1 MYRQW
6 ARHPDTMASLR
17 DFLAPYATTFA
28 DLIVQATNTFGVR
41 SSHRTDPIHQYLSKR
56 IEELNPRVDVKVEYA
71 VKTTLGMFDVDIVV
85 FNKETGAILACILFK
100 SLNSSISKNEKN
112 YEHNKIGEAVKLGRG
127 EAEKA
132 KVVFMDM
139 IPIRCPTYGAGD
151 TIKGWEKHDVET
163 VRARSKLVVDEINH
177 YHTYVHD
184 AYVLFNDYDYLP
196 GKKIALKE
204 VVDHSDMARFEEMIK
219 SLAPVAETSP

>member
-1 MYRQW
+1 MDQY
-6 ARHPDTMASLR
+6 PDNMASLR
-17 DFLAPYATTFA
+17 DFLAPYATAFSN
-28 DLIVQATNTFGVR
+28 LIVRSTNEYGVR
-41 SSHRTDPIHQYLSKR
+41 SSHRTDPIHQHLSNR
-56 IEELNPRVDVKVEYA
+56 IKELNPRLDVSVEYA

-85 FNKETGAILACILFK
+85 FDKETHSLLACILFK
-100 SLNSSISKNEKN
+100 GLNSSISKNEKN

-132 KVVFMDM
+132 KVVFMDVM
-139 IPIRCPTYGAGD
+139 PIRCPTYGASD

-177 YHTYVHD
+177 YHTYIHD
-184 AYVLFNDYDYLP
+184 AYILFNDYDYLP
-196 GKKIALKE
+196 GKKIALNE
-204 VVDHSDMARFEEMIK
+204 DVDHSDIARFEEMIK